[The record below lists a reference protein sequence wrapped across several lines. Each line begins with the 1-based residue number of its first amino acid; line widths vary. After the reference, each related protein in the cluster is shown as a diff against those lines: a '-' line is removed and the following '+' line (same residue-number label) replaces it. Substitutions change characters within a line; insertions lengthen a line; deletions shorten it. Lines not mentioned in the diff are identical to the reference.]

1 MLCRLEISNFALIEN
16 VNLNFQAGFS
26 VITGETGA
34 GKSILLKALGL
45 VLGER
50 ADASVLKQNENKCFV
65 EAVFNIESLDLEDF
79 FLAHELDFDHTCILR
94 REFNQTGKSRCF
106 VNDTPVQLQVL
117 KDLGEK
123 IVSLHSQ
130 HETLSL
136 LNNHFHFEMLD
147 AFAGIYAETQ
157 TYQKYFSDYK
167 KRLNDLAM
175 LRETDAKNRKE
186 KDYKEFLLNELNA
199 ANLQQTNIEKLSEQ
213 LLRIQNTEKIA
224 GLLSKI
230 TNNLSLDESNLISQ
244 LKQIANWVDELKKL
258 DPSSTSIA
266 ERLQVVRIDLA
277 DIAREFEDFSEH
289 SEISEESVQTIKEK
303 MDAFHALSYKHN
315 VKTVEELILL
325 KDNLEKELSQI
336 ENIENLV
343 LQTEKEIE
351 KLYQNLI
358 SIAHK
363 LSQKREKRIPDFCK
377 SIHGVL
383 SDLMMEDAK
392 IQLDLKKALELNKH
406 GLDELEFLFKTNK
419 GGDFLPLK
427 KIASGGE
434 LSRLMLA
441 ILSVISASKKLPV
454 LIFDEIDTGV
464 SGEVAARMATEFQR
478 IGKSLQ
484 LIVITHLPQVAAKGN
499 RHLHVYKESSANK
512 THTFVKELTKDERIE
527 QLARM
532 MSGEK
537 VTKAALENAES
548 LLNFS

>member
-16 VNLNFQAGFS
+16 VSLNFQHGFS

-45 VLGER
+45 VLGDR

-65 EAVFNIESLDLEDF
+65 EAVFNVESLNLENF
-79 FLAHELDFDHTCILR
+79 FQAHELDFDNTCILR
-94 REFNQTGKSRCF
+94 REFNHAGKSRCF

-117 KDLGEK
+117 KDLGEQ
-123 IVSLHSQ
+123 IVSLHTQ

-147 AFAGIYAETQ
+147 AFAGIQTETLL
-157 TYQKYFSDYK
+157 YQKHFSEYK
-167 KRLNDLAM
+167 KRLNDLAL

-199 ANLQQTNIEKLSEQ
+199 ANLQQTNIEKLSDQ
-213 LLRIQNTEKIA
+213 LMRIQNSEKIA

-230 TNNLSLDESNLISQ
+230 TNNLSLDESNIVSQ

-258 DPSSTSIA
+258 DPSITAIT
-266 ERLQVVRIDLA
+266 ERLEVLRIDLA
-277 DIAREFEDFSEH
+277 DIAREFDDLSEQ

-303 MDAFHALSYKHN
+303 MDVFHTLSYKHN

-325 KDNLEKELSQI
+325 KDKLEKELSQI
-336 ENIENLV
+336 ENIENSV

-358 SIAHK
+358 SLAQKI
-363 LSQKREKRIPDFCK
+363 SQKREKKISDFCK
-377 SIHGVL
+377 AIHGVL
-383 SDLMMEDAK
+383 SDLLMVDAK
-392 IQLDLKKALELNKH
+392 IQLDLKKAMELNKH

-419 GGDFLPLK
+419 GGEFLPLK

-464 SGEVAARMATEFQR
+464 SGEVASRMATEFQR

-484 LIVITHLPQVAAKGN
+484 LIVITHLPQVAAKGTM
-499 RHLHVYKESSANK
+499 HLHVYKESTANK
-512 THTFVKELTKDERIE
+512 THTFVKDLTKDERIE

-537 VTKAALENAES
+537 VTKAALENAGN